1 MSNYSMEVRSPGT
14 SSLSAGAGE
23 PPQAKAFRGLTEAS
37 HPAGVYDVSGVL
49 PANIEI
55 IFSDI
60 LY

>member
-1 MSNYSMEVRSPGT
+1 MEVRTPDT

-37 HPAGVYDVSGVL
+37 HRAGVYDVSGVL